1 MKRRDKFTANMDK
14 RQNVIANEKA
24 GNIADTTEIRMA
36 LMEKVRTGE
45 STLEEVQAELKKIK
59 RDAKKNGKITKS
71 QAFNRG

>member
-1 MKRRDKFTANMDK
+1 MKRDKFTASMDK

-45 STLEEVQAELKKIK
+45 CTLEEVQAELKKIK